1 MHSDELRK
9 LNEGIEDPALYK
21 IINELIT
28 RSDLHTAAIAAM
40 HEPGVCSQ
48 LDNDM
53 ALLTHH
59 VAPKKKYTVEDIV
72 IEPYGSWHV
81 IRCGDR
87 WISQN
92 WAKLWGTYGEASVF
106 SSRHAEIVAAG
117 LRATNNLPEEYK

>member
-21 IINELIT
+21 IIGELIT
-28 RSDLHTAAIAAM
+28 RSDMQTAAIVAM

-59 VAPKKKYTVEDIV
+59 VAPPKKYTVEDIV
-72 IEPYGSWHV
+72 LLVDGGNLFHV
-81 IRCGDR
+81 RCGEYE
-87 WISQN
+87 
-92 WAKLWGTYGEASVF
+92 WAPFGWRKEVGLNSWMKKTAEA
-106 SSRHAEIVAAG
+106 IAAG

>member
-53 ALLTHH
+53 ALLTAH
-59 VAPKKKYTVEDIV
+59 VAPKKKYTVEDIKRGISDVDWHYIYCGEYGYSTSGWCKQRPDGSCFKKEVADV
-72 IEPYGSWHV
+72 IY
-81 IRCGDR
+81 
-87 WISQN
+87 
-92 WAKLWGTYGEASVF
+92 
-106 SSRHAEIVAAG
+106 AG